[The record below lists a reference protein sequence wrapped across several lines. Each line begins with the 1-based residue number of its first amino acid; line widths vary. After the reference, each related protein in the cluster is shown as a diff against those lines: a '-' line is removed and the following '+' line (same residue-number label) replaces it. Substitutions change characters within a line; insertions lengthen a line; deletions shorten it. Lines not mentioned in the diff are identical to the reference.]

1 MGIQVVNTAQLT
13 CSFGIAPSTLTVLPD
28 NRVQCNNQP
37 AANILDSIPMT
48 NIMSFG
54 MCSSPANPSVAA
66 ATAAAQGVLTPMPCV
81 PATSAP
87 WTPGVPSV
95 LIADMA
101 AVDDESTCMCDYGG
115 EISVDSAGQEQV
127 TES

>member
-1 MGIQVVNTAQLT
+1 MGIQTVSTAQLT
-13 CSFGIAPSTLTVLPD
+13 CSFGTMTSDLTVLPT
-28 NRVQCNNQP
+28 NKVLCNKLP
-37 AANILDSIPMT
+37 AANVLDSIPMT
-48 NIMSFG
+48 NIMPFG
-54 MCSSPANPSVAA
+54 MCSSPANPSVAS
-66 ATAAAQGVLTPMPCV
+66 ATAAADGVLTPMPCV

-87 WTPGVPSV
+87 WTPGMPNA

-115 EISVDSAGQEQV
+115 EISVVSAGQEDV